1 MKANNYIAWNL
12 QAAWCIWLS
21 RPAHWTHPTTTMTS
35 PDQVTRHTPRP
46 PYITSPDQ
54 VTRHTPRDHPENS
67 PPARHTHTTTT
78 PTSRDQVTLFDRV
91 RAGWYSVH
99 VTSHPDKIYDA
110 LNASISVLRDVAISP
125 INRRELERART
136 TTLTRHDSDMKDN
149 TYWVGLLT
157 HLQNDGVPHKSLQ
170 CLRDLKTIYEAITVE
185 DIYHLY
191 NFFNFDDDHIFTCI
205 GISGKTAPVVPDNY
219 LMGGDYSL
227 EEDVVPAGWG
237 GSMPRMA
244 AAPGEQPQMNPV
256 SVITALMAAAQSMK
270 IKQAMN
276 NGNASSSDVQPDRK

>member
-1 MKANNYIAWNL
+1 MLLTEIIN
-12 QAAWCIWLS
+12 S
-21 RPAHWTHPTTTMTS
+21 RLFTT
-35 PDQVTRHTPRP
+35 V
-46 PYITSPDQ
+46 
-54 VTRHTPRDHPENS
+54 RDTLGLTYDVSFE
-67 PPARHTHTTTT
+67 
-78 PTSRDQVTLFDRV
+78 VTLFDRV